1 MTAVK
6 ALLFV
11 LLLVAGPARAAES
24 RYITPEM
31 DKDIMEGVD
40 DIYRMRFDAAEDAA
54 RRAIAIDP
62 EEPHAYIGL
71 AGAAW
76 TKYVYGTDQG
86 DESLIKEFEK
96 RTEKAIAVGEAWTKK
111 HPDDA
116 GGLMTLG
123 AAYGVWSRL
132 LIVQHSWVRG
142 YLKGRRALTL
152 TKEAVKKDPQY
163 WDAYLGLGMYEYYSD
178 LYPHFIGA
186 LAKLVLRGNRK
197 QGIDDLE
204 MVAEK
209 GHFSQSN
216 ARILLVEIYTED
228 PFGARSPEKAVL
240 RMNQLR
246 AKYPDSA
253 MMHSAQL
260 VAWFTAKRYEDVV
273 KSAREYVDKS
283 RKGEYGPLEQ
293 SKGLVILGTAL
304 WAVKRTDEA
313 ESVFTENEALRQN
326 GKPGRWQV
334 WGHIK
339 HGQMLDALGKRDEA
353 LKHYKA
359 AAAEPDRWD
368 FRSIAKGYISKS
380 YAAKVPESIPPP

>member
-1 MTAVK
+1 MK
-6 ALLFV
+6 ALV
-11 LLLVAGPARAAES
+11 LLAALAAAIPARATES

-31 DKDIMEGVD
+31 DKYILEGVD
-40 DIYRMRFDAAEDAA
+40 DIYRMRFDEAEAAANK
-54 RRAIAIDP
+54 AIALNP
-62 EEPHAYIGL
+62 EEPHAYIGY

-86 DESLIKEFEK
+86 DDSLIKEFEK
-96 RTEKAIAVGEAWTKK
+96 RTYKAIEVGEAWIKK

-132 LIVQHSWVRG
+132 LIVQHSWIKG
-142 YLKGRRALTL
+142 YLKGRRALQL
-152 TKEAVKKDPQY
+152 TKEAVKKDPEY
-163 WDAYLGLGMYEYYSD
+163 WDAYLGLGMYDYYSD
-178 LYPHFIGA
+178 LYPRFIGS

-197 QGIDDLE
+197 QGIEYLE

-209 GHFSQSN
+209 GHYSQNN

-228 PFGARSPEKAVL
+228 PFGARSPEKAVM

-253 MMHSAQL
+253 MMHCAQL
-260 VAWFTAKRYEDVV
+260 VAWFTAGRYAEVE
-273 KSAREYVDKS
+273 KGSREYVAKARRGD
-283 RKGEYGPLEQ
+283 YAPLEL
-293 SKGLVILGTAL
+293 SKGLVMLGTAL
-304 WAVKRTDEA
+304 WAQGKTEEA
-313 ESVFTENEALRQN
+313 EAAFRENETLTQN
-326 GKPGRWQV
+326 GKQGRWQV

-339 HGQMLDALGKRDEA
+339 HGQMLDALGKREEA
-353 LKHYKA
+353 VKHYKA

-368 FRSIAKGYISKS
+368 FRSIAKGYLSKP
-380 YAAKVPESIPPP
+380 YAAKLPESIPPP